1 MHQSQPQLICS
12 QLAPEQA
19 HFLCLCEVRVYT
31 ESPRVVIVRTDV
43 RQMLKINVDTR
54 SDDEVLIINN
64 DIRVMPGD
72 QRRGKSQDMKPLD
85 DFSPPITDF
94 CGAEVLRNCF
104 LASNEILIF

>member
-1 MHQSQPQLICS
+1 
-12 QLAPEQA
+12 
-19 HFLCLCEVRVYT
+19 
-31 ESPRVVIVRTDV
+31 
-43 RQMLKINVDTR
+43 
-54 SDDEVLIINN
+54 
-64 DIRVMPGD
+64 MPGD